1 MSSLLNLNTLLYYV
15 KMPVLIGGTMRDL
28 LAASLVMCLIL
39 ALLALFINKYTAFWY
54 KVMVN
59 DRFETINSIMTTEEV
74 PAEWRIRIIDSLAR
88 KNQSSSFWRIIA
100 ALLMKWYIFR
110 LGRLIKSIKASSLI
124 KDQDK
129 LEYIDAFKEIQSA
142 WSSSLDL

>member
-1 MSSLLNLNTLLYYV
+1 
-15 KMPVLIGGTMRDL
+15 MPVLIGGTMRDL
-28 LAASLVMCLIL
+28 LVASLIMCLIL
-39 ALLALFINKYTAFWY
+39 VLLALSLNKYTAFWY

-59 DRFETINSIMTTEEV
+59 DRFDMINTIMTTEEV
-74 PAEWRIRIIDSLAR
+74 PAKWRIKILDSLVR
-88 KNQSSSFWRIIA
+88 KNKGSSFWRIIA

-142 WSSSLDL
+142 WSSSLDQ